1 MVLDAAPHFLPYRA
15 LGWDVA
21 FTPGGPVIVETNTRW
36 LPVPYPEMPAIHQMM
51 LDEGGRG

>member
-21 FTPGGPVIVETNTRW
+21 LTPGGPVIVETNTRW
-36 LPVPYPEMPAIHQMM
+36 LPVPYPEMRAIHQMM
-51 LDEGGRG
+51 LDEGGGG